1 MSQESLAALV
11 LRAPPPYLG
20 EKCGQLENGGNA
32 AGSRLNGGPASKN
45 GSKSIY
51 LNPIWHVRCRVCT
64 SSFA

>member
-45 GSKSIY
+45 GS
-51 LNPIWHVRCRVCT
+51 
-64 SSFA
+64 